1 MTYRLIIAIAS
12 LNILML
18 AGCSSLPRQ
27 HAVPKPLTTQAV
39 VPLDINEVRYLVDSP
54 EDMRR
59 MSHDAAAL
67 WPKELAWQI
76 AQGKSG
82 EGLAPSYMLAIS
94 GGGDNGAYTA
104 GLLNGWSAAGTRPEF
119 SLVTGVS
126 TGALIAPYAFLG
138 SKHDAQLKALYTETP
153 REQLIEIKNVFAVL
167 TEDSVIDTAPLF
179 NLISKQIDRAF
190 LDKIAIEYEKGRT
203 LLISSTN
210 LDTRQKVIWNM
221 TKIAASQDPRALSLF
236 HRIMLASAAIPGAFP
251 PVMIDV
257 EVKGQMFSEMHV
269 DGGTT
274 GQVFVYP
281 PSLNLGALA
290 KENGGERKR
299 SLFVIMNER
308 IDPEWAETERR
319 VLTIAARSI
328 ATLIH
333 YQGISDLFRVFLTT
347 QRDKVAFNLSYI
359 PSDFN
364 HPDAGTFNNDFMR
377 ALYARGYKEATQGGN
392 FWQHFPPGYT
402 LE

>member
-1 MTYRLIIAIAS
+1 
-12 LNILML
+12 
-18 AGCSSLPRQ
+18 
-27 HAVPKPLTTQAV
+27 
-39 VPLDINEVRYLVDSP
+39 
-54 EDMRR
+54 
-59 MSHDAAAL
+59 
-67 WPKELAWQI
+67 
-76 AQGKSG
+76 
-82 EGLAPSYMLAIS
+82 
-94 GGGDNGAYTA
+94 
-104 GLLNGWSAAGTRPEF
+104 
-119 SLVTGVS
+119 
-126 TGALIAPYAFLG
+126 
-138 SKHDAQLKALYTETP
+138 
-153 REQLIEIKNVFAVL
+153 
-167 TEDSVIDTAPLF
+167 
-179 NLISKQIDRAF
+179 
-190 LDKIAIEYEKGRT
+190 
-203 LLISSTN
+203 
-210 LDTRQKVIWNM
+210 
-221 TKIAASQDPRALSLF
+221 
-236 HRIMLASAAIPGAFP
+236 
-251 PVMIDV
+251 MIDV